1 MSAIY
6 ILSDQAN
13 SGRYKVGSHR
23 GSLKQL
29 RSRYITALPNLQ
41 IHYFIQ
47 TPHAKI
53 VEESFKRQY
62 SQFRVD
68 NSNGNPSEWFA
79 LPLDNIIVGISM
91 LLMQCL
97 VKIEEGVAVYTHNQM
112 MEIIQSQIQNA
123 FRSQDHSG
131 VLSKLQSENEQL
143 KSRLDKVRTLES
155 ENKQLRAEIARL
167 NANVSSVSTNLSNLQ
182 QQVQPT
188 LERQKQVDQ
197 LKLKLLDQ
205 FIKENYRPV
214 GQGGV
219 RAKEFNDK
227 LFTYSLQ
234 RKNPIASVEVKSL
247 MEALGNKQHKGT
259 NGWAYYR
266 FEEVRPVQ
274 VEFSQ
279 PKVSPSSSP
288 MSSPGSPSGFSPAPI
303 YNSGVQMPTLGASLK
318 R

>member
-1 MSAIY
+1 MDDLEEYGLDS
-6 ILSDQAN
+6 
-13 SGRYKVGSHR
+13 
-23 GSLKQL
+23 
-29 RSRYITALPNLQ
+29 P
-41 IHYFIQ
+41 
-47 TPHAKI
+47 TPI
-53 VEESFKRQY
+53 
-62 SQFRVD
+62 
-68 NSNGNPSEWFA
+68 
-79 LPLDNIIVGISM
+79 
-91 LLMQCL
+91 
-97 VKIEEGVAVYTHNQM
+97 YTHNQM

-123 FRSQDHSG
+123 FRSQDHSE

-167 NANVSSVSTNLSNLQ
+167 NANITNLSNFQ
-182 QQVQPT
+182 QKAQPA
-188 LERQKQVDQ
+188 LDREEEARQ
-197 LKLKLLDQ
+197 LKLKILDR

-303 YNSGVQMPTLGASLK
+303 YNSGVSIPMPGVSSK